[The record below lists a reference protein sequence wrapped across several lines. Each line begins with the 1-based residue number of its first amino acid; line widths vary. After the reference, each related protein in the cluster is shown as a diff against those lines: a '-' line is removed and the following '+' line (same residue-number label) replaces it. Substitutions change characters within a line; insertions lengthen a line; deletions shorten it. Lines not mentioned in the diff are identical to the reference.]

1 MPKRHPLPPLVTGT
15 KCVPVII
22 PDSVEYAQLLVF
34 AIRRICQQGYYER
47 DETGT
52 LAKTVSDNLKETTL
66 IPLIDYLKTNQDCGD
81 VMPNCDTIEDCLETS
96 TIINNITIEQNS
108 FNQFYQEIYI
118 NNDTILDRKT
128 EEQLET
134 GYQELPPPPIGEDCD
149 YNALWAGCLSVV
161 NYLDTITRDYL
172 EKLTASFD
180 QNVRYASNIEAIPF
194 LAELPIDE
202 VIEYTTYITQELEN
216 SYNATVTLE
225 FLQTTACELFC
236 GLKDNCTS
244 LNPKYL
250 LEYLYST
257 KLNIDWAI
265 VSQYGLA
272 QQLGVPIELFLAG
285 ADIVYFQWG
294 FSVWLMS
301 TQANFYGGRGEKNI
315 SVAYRLGLNSPD
327 ADWEILC
334 DCLPENCGDVETDIT
349 MPAIDPLPAP
359 LPIVCG
365 SSVTYLTGIP
375 SLSNGYLLGRNDG
388 GQWYIEFQ
396 EAHCFN
402 GLRLNYRISGGGTGN
417 ITYLRCY
424 VDGVFHEDLAI
435 TGLSNGTTYTN
446 QYLRFNTPKHG
457 SVLRFDL
464 GDYAGTKQ
472 IATNSYHLLVKD
484 T

>member
-1 MPKRHPLPPLVTGT
+1 MPKRHPLPPMITGT
-15 KCVPVII
+15 RCVPVII

-47 DETGT
+47 DETGN
-52 LAKTVSDNLKETTL
+52 LAKVVADTLKETTL
-66 IPLIDYLKTNQDCGD
+66 IPLIEYLKTNQDCGD

-96 TIINNITIEQNS
+96 TIINNITVEQNS
-108 FNQFYQEIYI
+108 FNQFYQETYI

-128 EEQLET
+128 IEQLET
-134 GYQELPPPPIGEDCD
+134 GYQELPPPPIGQPCNYD
-149 YNALWAGCLSVV
+149 ALWAGCLSVV

-225 FLQTTACELFC
+225 FLQQTACDLFC
-236 GLKDNCTS
+236 TLKDNCTS
-244 LNPKYL
+244 LNPKFL
-250 LEYLYST
+250 LEYLYSD

-265 VSQYGLA
+265 VAQYGLA
-272 QQLGVPIELFLAG
+272 QQVGIPIELFLAG
-285 ADIVYFQWG
+285 ADMVYFQWG

-334 DCLPENCGDVETDIT
+334 DCPVPSNCGEIETVQTTGTVSIPPPNPLTAGSALTAQIVTPAFGVGYIFSPFNPTDSWLQYNGENCYNGATIR
-349 MPAIDPLPAP
+349 
-359 LPIVCG
+359 
-365 SSVTYLTGIP
+365 YRP
-375 SLSNGYLLGRNDG
+375 SG
-388 GQWYIEFQ
+388 
-396 EAHCFN
+396 A
-402 GLRLNYRISGGGTGN
+402 GTGN
-417 ITYLRCY
+417 ITHIRFTIGATEI
-424 VDGVFHEDLAI
+424 DMPI
-435 TGLSNGTTYTN
+435 TGLVG
-446 QYLRFNTPKHG
+446 G
-457 SVLRFDL
+457 SVYVQQFHFAEPVQ
-464 GDYAGTKQ
+464 GDSMRITFLPITSGKQ
-472 IATNSYHLLVKD
+472 IAVNQLSIYLKNP
-484 T
+484 